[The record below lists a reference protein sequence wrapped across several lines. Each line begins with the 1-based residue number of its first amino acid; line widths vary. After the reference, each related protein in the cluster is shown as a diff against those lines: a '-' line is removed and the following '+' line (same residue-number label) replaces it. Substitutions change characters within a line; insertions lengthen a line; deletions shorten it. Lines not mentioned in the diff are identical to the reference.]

1 MNIKLTEKFIG
12 FVDIMGFKSL
22 MARAD
27 SGEGLTHSQLFG
39 MSKLLGSD
47 KDRSDRVEY
56 GSKICPQGPFLQR
69 DLDFHV
75 TQQFDC
81 VVVSAEL
88 SPLGAMN
95 VIWHCWTACI
105 QLLLAGVMCRGYI
118 KRGLVYH
125 TEKDVFGPGHVDVV
139 EKEKQVSFFKSDSD
153 KSGTPFIEVDPSV
166 VQYIAVQPDACV
178 KEMAGRMI
186 HNEDGLSAIFPFKRL
201 NHSFIIGGSGMPKFN
216 PEKEKASLN
225 NVRASIL
232 RMKKDVESY
241 IDPTNQSAVAKSAHY
256 IRMLDRQLLA
266 CDETER
272 AIDLLNSSFPSRTYN
287 KKDFPGLS

>member
-1 MNIKLTEKFIG
+1 MNIELTEKFIG

-27 SGEGLTHSQLFG
+27 AGAGITHSQLFE

-47 KDRSDRVEY
+47 KDRADRVQY
-56 GSKICPQGPFLQR
+56 GSKICPQAPFLHR
-69 DLDFHV
+69 DLNFHV

-88 SPLGAMN
+88 SPLGAIN
-95 VIWHCWTACI
+95 VLWHCWTACL
-105 QLLLAGVMCRGYI
+105 QLLLKGVMCRGYI

-125 TEKDVFGPGHVDVV
+125 SEKDVFGPGHIDVV
-139 EKEKQVSFFKSDSD
+139 EKEKQVSIFKNDSE
-153 KSGTPFIEVDPSV
+153 KSGTPFIEVDPGV
-166 VQYIAVQPDACV
+166 VHYIAVQPDACV

-186 HNEDGLSAIFPFKRL
+186 QTEGNLTAIFPFKRL
-201 NHSFIIGGSGMPKFN
+201 NHSFVIGGFGMPKFD

-241 IDPTNQSAVAKSAHY
+241 IDATNQSAVAKGEHY
-256 IRMLDRQLLA
+256 IRMLNQQLTA

-272 AIDLLNSSFPSRTYN
+272 TIDDLNRPFPSRTYD